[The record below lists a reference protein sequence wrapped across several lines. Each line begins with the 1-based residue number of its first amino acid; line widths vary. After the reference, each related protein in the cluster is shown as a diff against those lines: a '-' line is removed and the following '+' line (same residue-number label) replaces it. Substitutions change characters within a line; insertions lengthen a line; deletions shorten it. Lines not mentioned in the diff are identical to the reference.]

1 MGRQRA
7 SLQLNPRLQ
16 SLGGWALSYELPM
29 IVLKQI
35 SKDWGGG
42 YQEGNEGLP
51 SGRPRLLIEARHGAG
66 VGCGAARDRASIAQ
80 GCVTSGA

>member
-35 SKDWGGG
+35 SKDWGGAIRKVMKAFL
-42 YQEGNEGLP
+42 Q
-51 SGRPRLLIEARHGAG
+51 AG
-66 VGCGAARDRASIAQ
+66 PAS
-80 GCVTSGA
+80 